1 VIRGDGRLVALDGAA
16 GRALEAVAQPAALQ
30 LSREAAG
37 GRSSAGSGSKVRSTW
52 ARVRGYAGGGVSGYS
67 RQEVAQR
74 AGVDLGYVDRLV
86 ELGILTP
93 DAADAFSPGDALR
106 ARWLQSLERAG
117 VPPDGVA
124 AAVRDGALSLSFM
137 DVPAYDRF
145 AGLSGTTFQEL
156 SAQTGIPLELL
167 MVVREAIGFAEPRP
181 EDTVREDELSV
192 VPTIQLQL
200 AKGFR
205 PTVIEGW
212 LRVCGDSLR
221 RIAETEAA
229 FWNSEVEM
237 ALLAAGMTES
247 EMLAAQAD
255 IGSQM
260 TPLIEQALLG
270 IYHGQQEH
278 AWSQVFVEHVEG
290 ALEAAGLHS
299 RLDRPPAMCFLDL
312 TGYTR
317 LTEERGD
324 EAAADLAARLARLVR
339 QSALEHGGT
348 PVKWLGDG
356 VMFYFREPGA
366 AVLAALDMAE
376 LVGRQGLPPAHVG
389 IHAGP
394 VIFQDGDYFGRTV
407 NLAARIAEYARPGE
421 VLVSQEVVDAA
432 EGGPVTF
439 TEIGPVE
446 LKGVPETLRLH
457 IARRSP

>member
-1 VIRGDGRLVALDGAA
+1 
-16 GRALEAVAQPAALQ
+16 
-30 LSREAAG
+30 
-37 GRSSAGSGSKVRSTW
+37 
-52 ARVRGYAGGGVSGYS
+52 VSGYT

-74 AGVDLGYVDRLV
+74 AGVDPDYLDRLV
-86 ELGILTP
+86 ELGVLTP
-93 DAADAFSPGDALR
+93 AAGDAFSPGDALR

-117 VPPDGVA
+117 VPLDGVA
-124 AAVRDGALSLSFM
+124 AAIRDGALSFSFL
-137 DVPAYDRF
+137 DVGAYDRF
-145 AGLSGTTFQEL
+145 AGLSGTTFLEL

-167 MVVREAIGFAEPRP
+167 LVVREAVGFAEPRP
-181 EDTVREDELSV
+181 QDQVHDNELSV
-192 VPTIQLQL
+192 VPLIQLQL

-205 PTVIEGW
+205 PVVIERW
-212 LRVCGDSLR
+212 LRVYGDSLR

-229 FWNSEVEM
+229 WWNSEVEM
-237 ALLAAGMTES
+237 ALLASGMTEG
-247 EMLAAQAD
+247 EMLQAQAD
-255 IGSQM
+255 LGSQM
-260 TPLIEQALLG
+260 TPLIDQALLAV
-270 IYHGQQEH
+270 YHGQQEH
-278 AWSQVFVEHVEG
+278 AWSQVFVEHVES
-290 ALEAAGLHS
+290 ALEAAGLYR

-324 EAAADLAARLARLVR
+324 EAAADLAARLAGLVR
-339 QSALEHGGT
+339 RTSLEHRGT

-356 VMFYFREPGA
+356 VMFYFREPAA

-376 LVGRQGLPPAHVG
+376 VVGRQGLPPAHVG

-394 VIFQDGDYFGRTV
+394 VIFQEGDYFGRTV

-446 LKGVPETLRLH
+446 LKGVPGPLRLYT
-457 IARRSP
+457 ARRHA